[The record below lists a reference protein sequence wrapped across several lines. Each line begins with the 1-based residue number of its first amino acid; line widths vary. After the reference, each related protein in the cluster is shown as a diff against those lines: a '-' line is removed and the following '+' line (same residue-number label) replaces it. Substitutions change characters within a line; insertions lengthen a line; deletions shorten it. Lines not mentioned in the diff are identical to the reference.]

1 MRAQGAKAVSAY
13 ATHGVF
19 PDRSW
24 ARFTQADGTEDGFEF
39 FWITDSCP
47 RTVSEIGQQRPFEVL
62 SLAVPISA
70 ALLI

>member
-1 MRAQGAKAVSAY
+1 MWQGAKAVSAY

-19 PDRSW
+19 PKQSW
-24 ARFTQADGTEDGFEF
+24 TRFTQSNGTEDAFEF

-47 RTVSEIGQQRPFEVL
+47 RTVKEVQGQRPFEIL
-62 SLAVPISA
+62 SLAPPISA